1 MPRGVKRVADM
12 ELTGGSGD
20 VNPQTM
26 IIVGSGAVA
35 GAAGVQRTTIGLPI
49 PRLPTPA
56 GKSLVMEILWVE
68 FVHRS
73 LTAAA
78 GATAEYHMSLTTNPA
93 APATIQAAVA
103 DPRTVADWNTNIT
116 ATAAPASFWTSEG
129 ISEVDLTDQ
138 AGHGFLVATDNL
150 FLDAFTS
157 GPAAAAMNVPVCR
170 IGYRFKLVSL
180 QEYIGI
186 VQAQQ

>member
-26 IIVGSGAVA
+26 LIVANGPVGGAGGS
-35 GAAGVQRTTIGLPI
+35 QRTTVGLPI

-68 FVHRS
+68 FVHRG
-73 LTAAA
+73 LTATA
-78 GATAEYHMSLTTNPA
+78 GATSEYHMSLTTNPSQ
-93 APATIQAAVA
+93 PVNATAAVS
-103 DPRTVADWNTNIT
+103 DPRTIADWNHAVTASAAPTSFWDVENIT
-116 ATAAPASFWTSEG
+116 
-129 ISEVDLTDQ
+129 EVDLTDQ

-150 FLDAFTS
+150 FLDVYTA
-157 GPAAAAMNVPVCR
+157 GPAGANMNNPVCR

-186 VQAQQ
+186 VQSQQ